1 MRDPRLFTVAALLIV
16 AVALLPFARSV
27 EIPMGVLSI
36 IGVVLLGRR
45 SRFAGRP
52 PWRDLALLYGAF
64 ALPML
69 VALVDAVAPGKSTLT
84 TLGALRYPLSCAALL
99 AVYALAGDAADVQR
113 RLLHSV
119 GGAVALLLA
128 LWCLDGLL
136 QFTTGKNVLGYGLG
150 HHGYVNGL
158 FGEDDIKLGLTVAL
172 LMPIAVLAVLRCAP
186 APAALVYLALLLAVI
201 ALSGKRAAWIVALVE
216 LALLLVYYW
225 GRGYLTPRR
234 VSALALVGS
243 LVLLLTYTGSDWV
256 RQRSDVLLEAVR
268 QPDYAS
274 LNRATSG
281 RVPIWM
287 TASRMLMDNPV
298 NGVGPRGFRFAY
310 ADYATEDD
318 FWVDYLRVMHA
329 HQLVLDIGSE
339 TGAIGLLGYAI
350 MLGLLW
356 RLWRGASAA
365 ARSRALPYAVSLSGL
380 LFPVNTHEPWYS
392 SWSALLLWLVLGLYL
407 FAIAESPASPLAPG
421 EASAPS

>member
-1 MRDPRLFTVAALLIV
+1 MRDPRLFTVAALLI
-16 AVALLPFARSV
+16 AALALMPFARS
-27 EIPMGVLSI
+27 EIPLGVLSI
-36 IGVVLLGRR
+36 IGIVLLGRR
-45 SRFAGRP
+45 SSFAGRP
-52 PWRDLALLYGAF
+52 PWRGLALLYGAF

-69 VALVDAVAPGKSTLT
+69 AALIDAVAPEKSAIT
-84 TLGALRYPLSCAALL
+84 TIGALRYPLSCAALL
-99 AVYALAGDAADVQR
+99 ALYALARDAAGVQR

-136 QFTTGKNVLGYGLG
+136 QFTTGRNVLDYGLG

-158 FGEDDIKLGLTVAL
+158 FGENDIKLGLTVAL
-172 LMPIAVLAVLRCAP
+172 LMPIAVVAVLRFAP
-186 APAALVYLALLLAVI
+186 APAAMAYLALLLALV
-201 ALSGKRAAWIVALVE
+201 ALSGKRAAWIAALVE
-216 LALLLVYYW
+216 LAVLLVYYR
-225 GRGYLTPRR
+225 GRGYLAPRR
-234 VSALALVGS
+234 TAAFALVGS

-256 RQRSDVLLEAVR
+256 RQRSDVLLEAAR
-268 QPDYAS
+268 QPDYAT

-281 RVPIWM
+281 RLPIWI

-310 ADYATEDD
+310 TDYADEDD

-329 HQLVLDIGSE
+329 HQLILEIGSE

-356 RLWRGASAA
+356 RLWRDASPA
-365 ARSRALPYAVSLSGL
+365 ARSRALPYAASLSGL

-392 SWSALLLWLVLGLYL
+392 SWSALTLWLVLGLYL
-407 FAIAESPASPLAPG
+407 FAIAESPAPSPAPG
-421 EASAPS
+421 AETPARS

>member
-1 MRDPRLFTVAALLIV
+1 M
-16 AVALLPFARSV
+16 
-27 EIPMGVLSI
+27 
-36 IGVVLLGRR
+36 
-45 SRFAGRP
+45 
-52 PWRDLALLYGAF
+52 
-64 ALPML
+64 
-69 VALVDAVAPGKSTLT
+69 
-84 TLGALRYPLSCAALL
+84 
-99 AVYALAGDAADVQR
+99 
-113 RLLHSV
+113 
-119 GGAVALLLA
+119 
-128 LWCLDGLL
+128 
-136 QFTTGKNVLGYGLG
+136 
-150 HHGYVNGL
+150 
-158 FGEDDIKLGLTVAL
+158 
-172 LMPIAVLAVLRCAP
+172 
-186 APAALVYLALLLAVI
+186 
-201 ALSGKRAAWIVALVE
+201 
-216 LALLLVYYW
+216 
-225 GRGYLTPRR
+225 
-234 VSALALVGS
+234 
-243 LVLLLTYTGSDWV
+243 LLLTYTGSDWV

-407 FAIAESPASPLAPG
+407 FAIAESPASPAAPG